1 MKAKLSSD
9 DQLLLYKM
17 IEVPNMTL
25 AVRAVSMKI
34 TSIMNKLS
42 QVNVCI
48 IYK

>member
-34 TSIMNKLS
+34 TIIMNKLS
-42 QVNVCI
+42 
-48 IYK
+48 

>member
-17 IEVPNMTL
+17 IEVPNMAL

-42 QVNVCI
+42 
-48 IYK
+48 